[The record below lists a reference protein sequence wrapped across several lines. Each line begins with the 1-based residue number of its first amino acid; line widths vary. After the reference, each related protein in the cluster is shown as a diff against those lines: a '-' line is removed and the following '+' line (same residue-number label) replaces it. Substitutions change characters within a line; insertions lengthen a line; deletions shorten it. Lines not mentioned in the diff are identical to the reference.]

1 MNNKI
6 KVIGAL
12 LIAGTVATIGIG
24 AMTAGVNDAGYTT
37 VVQYPTGTMKVHLE
51 PGWYF
56 KWFGNTTIYAKQ
68 ITMDADNDEAASGAT
83 IDQMGI
89 SVRYSDGGTG
99 TIYGK
104 MRYSLPENRED
115 MLKVHAAFR
124 SANGVAYK
132 LLKSVTE
139 EAVNQTAAL
148 MKSEEGFDSKRAV
161 FTQWAKA
168 QIKLGLFETE
178 AQWISEKDEVTGKT
192 VSKQIAVIKM
202 EKGVPQHYASE
213 LSEYGISLVGFQLN
227 NPTFEKKTLDQIAE
241 KRAAT
246 MAIITAK
253 ANAEKAKQDAITAEA
268 QGKAN
273 VMTARYEKEVEKER
287 AVTDAEKVAEVAVI
301 KAKQRVDVAK
311 AAKDEAEQF
320 KLKAGEIKLANILE
334 GEGQAE
340 KNRLIIESDGALDK
354 KIAAVVAIN
363 KAYAVAMGQQ
373 KWVPETNM
381 ISGGVSGDTNGSA
394 ATDLINLLTVQAA
407 KAVNV
412 DLEITK

>member
-1 MNNKI
+1 MKDLVFD
-6 KVIGAL
+6 VIGYFVIYGS
-12 LIAGTVATIGIG
+12 IAVVGVG
-24 AMTAGVNDAGYTT
+24 AMTVGVNDAGYTT
-37 VVQYPTGTMKVHLE
+37 VLQLPTGTMKTHFE
-51 PGWYF
+51 PGWYL
-56 KWFGNTTIYAKQ
+56 KWFGNTTIYKKQ
-68 ITMDADNDEAASGAT
+68 IVMDADNDKAASGAT
-83 IDQMGI
+83 IDQPGI

-104 MRYSLPENRED
+104 MRYSLPEQRED

-124 SANGVAYK
+124 SNNGVAYK

-148 MKSEEGFDSKRAV
+148 MKSEEGFDSKRSV

-168 QIKLGLFETE
+168 QIKMGLFKTE
-178 AQWISEKDEVTGKT
+178 AQWISETDEVTGKV
-192 VSKQIAVIKM
+192 VSKQIAVVKM
-202 EKGVPQHYASE
+202 EKGIPQHYESE
-213 LSEYGISLVGFQLN
+213 LQEYGINLVGFQLN

-287 AVTDAEKVAEVAVI
+287 AVTDAEKVAQVAVI

-354 KIAAVVAIN
+354 KIAAIVKIN
-363 KAYAVAMGQQ
+363 AAYADAMSQQ
-373 KWVPETNM
+373 KWVPEIQMGSN
-381 ISGGVSGDTNGSA
+381 GVSGDSSA
-394 ATDLINLLTVQAA
+394 ATDMINLLTLQAA

-412 DLEITK
+412 DMSVQ